1 MDSTILQFLAAPF
14 VASLI
19 LTGIHAYLGVH
30 VVERG
35 VIFVDL
41 SLAQIAALGATIAI
55 LLPITGGDPH
65 APVVYWISLAF
76 TFIGALVFSTIR
88 SQRARIPQEAIIG
101 ICYAVA
107 SAAAI
112 LAMSKA
118 TSESEHLKDML
129 VGNILAVSW
138 PEVGKT
144 AAALRRDRR
153 RSTTSSGSKFL
164 AISMDHE
171 SGRGATGISIRFWDF
186 LFYASFGFV
195 VTSSVA
201 IAGVLLVFCYL
212 IVPSVAAMLY
222 ADTIGKRLA
231 IGWTMGTI
239 VSALGVYLSLLLDL
253 PTGATIVCTFG
264 LVLILMARPVTAPLD
279 LSAIGLHDVVTA
291 EPKSPTRRSSAIVRH
306 ARRPRRN
313 IKPPRAAR
321 DRASRVDP
329 AIARCRIAR
338 RSVRRRCWCLL
349 AWSSCYD
356 SPAPMT
362 TAPRSLDVHSAVTP
376 RFATTGR
383 SPRSRR
389 STRRRC
395 PIWSSARRR
404 CTARITAPT
413 KCRAACCSAS
423 RPAAVRKTARTV
435 RSRRTTRPASTRD
448 GSRRR
453 STS

>member
-1 MDSTILQFLAAPF
+1 MDTSVLVFLAAPF

-41 SLAQIAALGATIAI
+41 SLAQIAALGATIAL

-65 APVVYWISLAF
+65 APITYWVSLAF
-76 TFIGALVFSTIR
+76 TFLGALVFSTIR
-88 SQRARIPQEAIIG
+88 THRARIPQEAIIG

-144 AAALRRDRR
+144 AALYGAVGLFHYVFRHR
-153 RSTTSSGSKFL
+153 FL
-164 AISMDHE
+164 TISMDPKRAE
-171 SGRGATGISIRFWDF
+171 REGISIRLWDF

-212 IVPSVAAMLY
+212 IVPSVAAMIY
-222 ADTIGKRLA
+222 ADDIGRRLA
-231 IGWTMGTI
+231 IGWSMGSI
-239 VSALGVYLSLLLDL
+239 VSALGVYLSLKLDL

-264 LVLILMARPVTAPLD
+264 LVLLLM
-279 LSAIGLHDVVTA
+279 
-291 EPKSPTRRSSAIVRH
+291 
-306 ARRPRRN
+306 
-313 IKPPRAAR
+313 
-321 DRASRVDP
+321 
-329 AIARCRIAR
+329 
-338 RSVRRRCWCLL
+338 
-349 AWSSCYD
+349 
-356 SPAPMT
+356 
-362 TAPRSLDVHSAVTP
+362 
-376 RFATTGR
+376 
-383 SPRSRR
+383 
-389 STRRRC
+389 
-395 PIWSSARRR
+395 
-404 CTARITAPT
+404 
-413 KCRAACCSAS
+413 
-423 RPAAVRKTARTV
+423 AAVRPLVQRTAPSDVHQVNYADRAH
-435 RSRRTTRPASTRD
+435 TR
-448 GSRRR
+448 
-453 STS
+453 